1 MLELVIH
8 TLGSFLEVIMKLAGT
23 GGFEPPTYD
32 IKNRC
37 STAEL
42 RPNRNVRQFITIFK
56 APVNNYVLIS
66 CHFLDLSSVK
76 HEARSL

>member
-1 MLELVIH
+1 
-8 TLGSFLEVIMKLAGT
+8 MKLAGT

-56 APVNNYVLIS
+56 ALVNNYVL
-66 CHFLDLSSVK
+66 
-76 HEARSL
+76 